1 MKRIL
6 LFSIILLISAC
17 AKPKSVLVC
26 GDHLCI
32 NDKEAKQY
40 FEENLSIEVQILNSK
55 KGKKIDLVELN
66 LKNENDTLNLKVLK
80 KDITKKNIKSLSN
93 QEIKEIKQIIK
104 YKEKKKK
111 IVRKDILNQN
121 KGELKVTSKKN
132 KSTKMNVLFNK
143 DNSIDICTIVNK
155 CSIDEI
161 SKYLIKLGK
170 KQGFPDITIR
180 E

>member
-66 LKNENDTLNLKVLK
+66 LKNEKDTLNLKVLK

>member
-40 FEENLSIEVQILNSK
+40 FEENLTIEVQILDSK

-66 LKNENDTLNLKVLK
+66 LKDENDTFNLKVLK
-80 KDITKKNIKSLSN
+80 KDKTKKNIKSLSN

-104 YKEKKKK
+104 EKEKRKK
-111 IVRKDILNQN
+111 IVKKDIFNQN
-121 KGELKVTSKKN
+121 KGELKVTSNKN
-132 KSTKMNVLFNK
+132 KSSKMNVLFNK
-143 DNSIDICTIVNK
+143 DNSIDICTIVEK